1 MRIGLALLVVVVV
14 AAPASADSKINKLI
28 ASYKKEAAFCAKV
41 ATGIASAKERAE
53 PYADQDAEIKAD
65 VVLLGDAHVIVLDFC
80 DAVDATIQLLSADPK
95 VTYKQIAPKLEAH
108 ERQVREGRK
117 ATKQAIEDTD
127 PVIQRLIPKVNKLR
141 ASS

>member
-1 MRIGLALLVVVVV
+1 MRIGLALLVVLVA
-14 AAPASADSKINKLI
+14 AAPASADSRVGKLL
-28 ASYKKEAAFCAKV
+28 ATYKKEAAFCTKV

-53 PYADQDAEIKAD
+53 PYADQDAEIAAD
-65 VVLLGDAHVIVLDFC
+65 VVALGDAQVIVLDFC
-80 DAVDATIQLLSADPK
+80 DAVDATIQLIRDNPK
-95 VTYKQIAPKLEAH
+95 ATYKQLAPRLEAH

>member
-1 MRIGLALLVVVVV
+1 
-14 AAPASADSKINKLI
+14 
-28 ASYKKEAAFCAKV
+28 
-41 ATGIASAKERAE
+41 
-53 PYADQDAEIKAD
+53 
-65 VVLLGDAHVIVLDFC
+65 VIVLDFC
-80 DAVDATIQLLSADPK
+80 DAVDATIQLIRDNPK
-95 VTYKQIAPKLEAH
+95 ATYKQLAPRLEAH